1 MVIVVFELPPGPQ
14 IQGDLLTWQLL
25 CSAAQF
31 AAGADANSWSFR
43 SWAHRLKPLG
53 GGTWSWDL
61 DQRRVRATAEIFRFD
76 RGAQEPQQ
84 HEATEFTMLLVV
96 QKMVSP
102 TI

>member
-1 MVIVVFELPPGPQ
+1 
-14 IQGDLLTWQLL
+14 LLTWQLL

-53 GGTWSWDL
+53 GTWSWDL

-76 RGAQEPQQ
+76 RAQEPQ
-84 HEATEFTMLLVV
+84 HEAEKQLCYWS
-96 QKMVSP
+96 KKW
-102 TI
+102 